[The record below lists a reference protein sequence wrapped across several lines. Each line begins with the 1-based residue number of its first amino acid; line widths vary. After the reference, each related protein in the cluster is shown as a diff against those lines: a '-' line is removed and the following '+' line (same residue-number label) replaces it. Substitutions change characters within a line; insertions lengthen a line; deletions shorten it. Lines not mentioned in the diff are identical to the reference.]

1 MINFFGEDIE
11 SASLFAIFLATILSE
26 NSDFAED
33 WVLTVETAL
42 VEGAVLRVDDS
53 AAVVTFF
60 VGTFSADLPWTFEND
75 SNVLCIKPDRF
86 F

>member
-1 MINFFGEDIE
+1 MITFFVEDIE
-11 SASLFAIFLATILSE
+11 SAALFAIFLATI
-26 NSDFAED
+26 SDFAED